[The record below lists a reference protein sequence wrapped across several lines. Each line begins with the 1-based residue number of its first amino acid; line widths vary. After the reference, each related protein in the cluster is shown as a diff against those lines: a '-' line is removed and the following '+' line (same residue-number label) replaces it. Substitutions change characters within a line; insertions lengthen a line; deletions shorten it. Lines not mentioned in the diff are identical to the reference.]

1 MTTPLSSPVLIL
13 IRGMPG
19 SGKSYLTAKLQNI
32 FNEADVVVLDPDAT
46 DYASAA
52 YATHVKAQTAEGV
65 DPALHAYRFL
75 RAQAYDAIAAKKVI
89 IWNQP
94 FTNRDIFRKMMAR
107 LHDHAAAH
115 GTTLKVI
122 IVEVEIDP
130 ALAKQRVAA
139 RKAAGG
145 HGPSEN
151 TLQNRIDAYES
162 FANEGYETVTV
173 SGDSDV
179 EANIHV
185 LKQAGIT
192 SKLS

>member
-1 MTTPLSSPVLIL
+1 MSTPLSNPVLIL
-13 IRGMPG
+13 VRGMPG
-19 SGKSYLTAKLQNI
+19 SGKSYLTAKLQAM
-32 FNEADVVVLDPDAT
+32 FDAHDVVVLDPDAT
-46 DYASAA
+46 DYTSPEYAA
-52 YATHVKAQTAEGV
+52 HVAAQTAEGV

-75 RAQAYDAIAAKKVI
+75 RAQAYDAIAAKKAI

-115 GTTLKVI
+115 DTTLKVI
-122 IVEVEIDP
+122 IVEVNVDP

-151 TLQNRIDAYES
+151 TLKNRIDAYES
-162 FANEGYETVTV
+162 FASEGYETISV
-173 SGDSDV
+173 SGDGDPNAVSRDV
-179 EANIHV
+179 V
-185 LKQAGIT
+185 TRLK
-192 SKLS
+192 LL